1 MERYN
6 TSCEAGVDGLFCKT
20 HHYLRPL
27 KGKLYAVALC
37 LGAYGSLGGGIP
49 VNYRFHVI
57 DTENSPIPGLYA
69 SGSDT
74 CDIYGGTYL
83 FPLPG
88 NTMGYAVNSG
98 RLAAERAAD
107 YVSMLRE

>member
-1 MERYN
+1 M
-6 TSCEAGVDGLFCKT
+6 
-20 HHYLRPL
+20 
-27 KGKLYAVALC
+27 ALC
-37 LGAYGSLGGGIP
+37 LGAYGSLGGIL
-49 VNYRFHVI
+49 VNYKFQVLS
-57 DTENSPIPGLYA
+57 TQGKPIPGLYA

-74 CDIYGGTYL
+74 CDIYGDTYL

-107 YVSMLRE
+107 YIFTL